1 VIDGST
7 RVFALLGDPVAHSLS
22 PAMQN
27 AAFRALGLRAVYVP
41 LRCAEPDV
49 PSLMRALTRA
59 GGGGNVTVPHKESA
73 ARAVD
78 RPSELASAVGACNV
92 FWGDDG
98 GVAGDNT
105 DVPGLLDAIA
115 PLRPP
120 DGGWLIAGTGGGA
133 RAAAIAAAR
142 SGAAIAVCS
151 RSEERR
157 AGFERWAAGCGVAS
171 VPPAACRV
179 LINATPLGL
188 AAGDPLPPGPEVAPE
203 AAVAFD
209 MVYAP
214 GETRWV
220 RAMRSAGLRAA
231 DGRGMLVG
239 QGARALERWFPG
251 VDAPA
256 EIMRA
261 AVDAALR

>member
-41 LRCAEPDV
+41 LRCAQHDLQP
-49 PSLMRALTRA
+49 LIHGLARA

-78 RPSELASAVGACNV
+78 RPSELATSMGACNV
-92 FWGDDG
+92 FWAADG

-105 DVPGLLDAIA
+105 DVAGLLDALEA
-115 PLRPP
+115 LQPP
-120 DGGWLIAGTGGGA
+120 DGPWLIAGTGGGA

-151 RSEERR
+151 RSDERR
-157 AGFERWAAGCGVAS
+157 TAFERWARGCGVAGAPVAS
-171 VPPAACRV
+171 CRV
-179 LINATPLGL
+179 VINATPLGL
-188 AAGDPLPPGPEVAPE
+188 APGDPLPPGPETAPQ
-203 AAVAFD
+203 AAVALD

-231 DGRGMLVG
+231 DGRSMLVG
-239 QGARALERWFPG
+239 QGARALEQWFPG
-251 VDAPA
+251 VDAPV
-256 EIMRA
+256 EVMRA

>member
-22 PAMQN
+22 PTMQN

-41 LRCAEPDV
+41 LRCTQRDLQP
-49 PSLMRALTRA
+49 LIQALVRA

-73 ARAVD
+73 ARAVE
-78 RPSELASAVGACNV
+78 RPSELASTVGASNV
-92 FWGDDG
+92 FWASDG
-98 GVAGDNT
+98 EVAGDNT
-105 DVPGLLDAIA
+105 DVPGLLDALE
-115 PLRPP
+115 PLQPP
-120 DGGWLIAGTGGGA
+120 DGPWLIAGTGGGA

-142 SGAAIAVCS
+142 NGAAIAVCS

-157 AGFERWAAGCGVAS
+157 AAFERWAQGCGVVSAA
-171 VPPAACRV
+171 PAACRL

-188 AAGDPLPPGPEVAPE
+188 GPGDALPPGREVAPE
-203 AAVAFD
+203 ATVALD

-220 RAMRSAGLRAA
+220 RALRSAGLRAA

-239 QGARALERWFPG
+239 QGARALERWFPD
-251 VDAPA
+251 VDAPV